1 MTVNFNIFKGKI
13 SWNAL
18 IHQLNSDILLRHI
31 LMKGN
36 LDSRNIDLSYC
47 DETCQG
53 KIINSENQL
62 IGNFSISC

>member
-31 LMKGN
+31 LMNGN
-36 LDSRNIDLSYC
+36 IDNRNIELSYC

>member
-1 MTVNFNIFKGKI
+1 MTVNFNIFKNEI

-18 IHQLNSDILLRHI
+18 IHQLNGDVLLRHI

-36 LDSRNIDLSYC
+36 IDNRNIELSYC

-62 IGNFSISC
+62 IGNFSIFC

>member
-1 MTVNFNIFKGKI
+1 MTVNFNIFKGNI

-36 LDSRNIDLSYC
+36 VDTIDLKLSYC
-47 DETCQG
+47 EETGKG
-53 KIINSENQL
+53 KITNKNNQL
-62 IGNFSISC
+62 IGDFSTYF

>member
-1 MTVNFNIFKGKI
+1 MTVNFNIFKGNT

-36 LDSRNIDLSYC
+36 VDTIDLNLSYC
-47 DETCQG
+47 EETGKG
-53 KIINSENQL
+53 KITNKNNQL
-62 IGNFSISC
+62 IGDFSTYF

>member
-1 MTVNFNIFKGKI
+1 MKVNFNIFKNQI

-18 IHQLNSDILLRHI
+18 IHQLNGDVLLRHI

-36 LDSRNIDLSYC
+36 LDNRNIELSYC